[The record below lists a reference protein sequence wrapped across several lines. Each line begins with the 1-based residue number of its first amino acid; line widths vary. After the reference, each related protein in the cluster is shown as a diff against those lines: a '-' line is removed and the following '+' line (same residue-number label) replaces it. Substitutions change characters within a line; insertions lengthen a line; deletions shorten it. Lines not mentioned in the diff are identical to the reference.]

1 MIATF
6 FRVDRYSTLSCAV
19 NAHRIVIEERDE
31 TNLGSGVVSG

>member
-6 FRVDRYSTLSCAV
+6 FHVDSYSTLSCAV

-31 TNLGSGVVSG
+31 ANLGSGVVSG